1 MSAPNACL
9 NCGAELAGEYCANCG
24 QRKVAREEDLTLREF
39 LEDTT
44 QELAHWEGKV
54 PRSLKTL
61 FLAPGRL
68 TLDFLAGRRARWLS
82 PLRLYLICSLAY
94 FLSDALAESITHRA
108 ARELD
113 AMFITNA
120 DGSRTLTTEARA
132 VIARGLPSRLFGQ
145 EKMERAIVNNAQFS
159 RAIDTMYSRAMFVLL
174 PYFALLTSIAWR
186 RKMPRYPA
194 HLYLA
199 LHLHAAWYGAFAITA
214 LATIPF
220 RSNVVAGITGAF
232 GLVYAAVYGL
242 LALHR
247 VFGDSWLIT
256 IGKTAAV
263 VTAYFV
269 ALFAT
274 SLVVL
279 SFAVVSI

>member
-9 NCGAELAGEYCANCG
+9 NCGAALSGPYCASCG
-24 QRKVAREEDLTLREF
+24 QRAVDRDLSMREF

-54 PRSLKTL
+54 PQSLKTL
-61 FLAPGRL
+61 FLEPGRL
-68 TLDFLAGRRARWLS
+68 TLDFLAGRRVRWLP

-94 FLSDALAESITHRA
+94 FLSSALAESITHRA

-113 AMFITNA
+113 AMFTTNA
-120 DGSRTLTTEARA
+120 EGSRTLTPEARA
-132 VIARGLPSRLFGQ
+132 EIARGLPSRLFGL
-145 EKMERAIVNNAQFS
+145 EKMERAIVNNTQFS
-159 RAIDTMYSRAMFVLL
+159 RAVDTMYSKAMFVLM
-174 PYFALLTSIAWR
+174 PFFALLTSVAWR

-199 LHLHAAWYGAFAITA
+199 LHLHAAWYGAFAITE

-220 RSNVVAGITGAF
+220 SSNVVAGITGTV

-247 VFGDSWLIT
+247 VFGDSWLVT

-263 VTAYFV
+263 TAAYFV

-274 SLVVL
+274 SIVVL
-279 SFAVVSI
+279 SYAVASI

>member
-9 NCGAELAGEYCANCG
+9 NCGAQLAGEYCASCG

-54 PRSLKTL
+54 PQTLKTL
-61 FLAPGRL
+61 FLQPGRL
-68 TLDFLAGRRARWLS
+68 TLDFLAGRRVRWLP

-113 AMFITNA
+113 AMFTTNA
-120 DGSRTLTTEARA
+120 EGSRTLTTEARA
-132 VIARGLPSRLFGQ
+132 EIARGLPSRLFGL
-145 EKMERAIVNNAQFS
+145 EKMERALVNNTQFS
-159 RAIDTMYSRAMFVLL
+159 RAVDTMYSKAMFVLM
-174 PYFALLTSIAWR
+174 PFFALLTSVAWR

-199 LHLHAAWYGAFAITA
+199 LHLHAAWYGAFAITE

-220 RSNVVAGITGAF
+220 SSNVVAGITGTV
-232 GLVYAAVYGL
+232 GLVYVAVYGL

-247 VFGDSWLIT
+247 VFGDSWLVT

-263 VTAYFV
+263 VAAYSV

-279 SFAVVSI
+279 SYAVASI